1 MSRSPIGLLLAVTLV
16 GVGLAVCLGA
26 LQTPPSQL
34 PNGTSVPAV
43 SAESSPSPGTV
54 SEPCPHEEAASAT
67 PSVVPQTE
75 QPSPSQEAPSQANI
89 ATSAVFATPHPSITY
104 QIQAPQDNSEVM
116 VALNAL
122 RAQFEA
128 RSASQVKSPPTA
140 ADEPSSETPAE
151 TAAEAPLPSP
161 ERTAAKP
168 QPRPSEAVPPKAE
181 AVAAT
186 PPVTKL
192 GDSGTSY
199 SEIHFQ
205 NEDLRKVVEAISEQ
219 SGLNTIVSDSVQG
232 TVTANFTNVDALEA
246 LDAILKSTGFLARQ
260 EGSFLYVGTAEDF
273 LEMEKTLD
281 QIGTRVYRPSYA
293 TATELQ
299 TLITPLLSDKVGF
312 VSISSASEVGIAADE
327 SNAGGDSYAGEEV
340 LLVRDYAAVLT
351 EIDQII
357 ADVDV
362 KPLQVAIEA
371 TILSVKLDDE
381 TSMGVSFE
389 FLKNYSD
396 VRLGIGSPLNALPT
410 KLESGGLEFAFLDS
424 NMSEFIKALES
435 VQDTNVIATPRVLV
449 LNKHRAE
456 VQIGKSDGY
465 INSTVTETSTSQS
478 VAFLDTGTIL
488 RLRPFI
494 SPDGMI
500 RMEIHPE
507 LSTGEV
513 EVSAEFTIPKKEVTQ
528 VTTNVMVRDGCT
540 VIIGGLIREQ
550 LTNGKTQVPL
560 LGSLPV
566 VGPLFR
572 SSQIESTVRE
582 EILILLTPHI
592 VHEPDTCAEGTHA
605 ACEFHR
611 RREVMAE
618 KGTPF
623 SRDHLSRQYFR
634 LAQNAWAQGDQ
645 QRALRYAEVAVHF
658 NPGNRAAIDLRS
670 DIWMNEPVGGHTLVA
685 PGAMPAPD
693 ATSLDE
699 ETLPPWV
706 LQGLKDDSDK
716 SLRPVAPSGKGTI
729 SKNITKPGGWR

>member
-1 MSRSPIGLLLAVTLV
+1 MSRSPIGLLMAVTLV
-16 GVGLAVCLGA
+16 GVGLAVCLGM
-26 LQTPPSQL
+26 LQTPAPLL
-34 PNGTSVPAV
+34 PDGISVSAV
-43 SAESSPSPGTV
+43 SAVSTEANPSPTGV
-54 SEPCPHEEAASAT
+54 SESRPFEQVATAAPA
-67 PSVVPQTE
+67 VELQKE
-75 QPSPSQEAPSQANI
+75 QANPSQASSSQ
-89 ATSAVFATPHPSITY
+89 ADTTPAAAWATPHPSITY
-104 QIQAPQDNSEVM
+104 QIQAPQNNSEVM

-128 RSASQVKSPPTA
+128 RNASLA
-140 ADEPSSETPAE
+140 EPSPTVTEEPSETPAV
-151 TAAEAPLPSP
+151 AGAEAPLPGP
-161 ERTAAKP
+161 ERPVAKP
-168 QPRPSEAVPPKAE
+168 SQGVPPKAE
-181 AVAAT
+181 VVATA

-192 GDSGTSY
+192 GNSGTSY

-219 SGLNTIVSDSVQG
+219 SGLNTIVSNSVQG
-232 TVTANFTNVDALEA
+232 TVTAKFTNVDALEA

-260 EGSFLYVGTAEDF
+260 EGNFLYVGTAEDF

-281 QIGTRVYRPSYA
+281 QIGTRVYRPSYV

-327 SNAGGDSYAGEEV
+327 SNAGGDSYAGDEV
-340 LLVRDYAAVLT
+340 LLVRDYAAVLA

-357 ADVDV
+357 ADVDT

-381 TSMGVSFE
+381 TSMGVSLE

-410 KLESGGLEFAFLDS
+410 TLNSGGLELAFLNS
-424 NMSEFIKALES
+424 NMSEFIEALES

-488 RLRPFI
+488 RIRPFI
-494 SPDGMI
+494 SPDGLI

-513 EVSAEFTIPKKEVTQ
+513 EISSEFTIPKKEVTQ

-550 LTNGKTQVPL
+550 LTNGTTQVPL

-572 SSQIESTVRE
+572 SNQTESTVRE

-592 VHEPDTCAEGTHA
+592 VREPDVCTEGTHA

-611 RREVMAE
+611 RREVMIE

-670 DIWMNEPVGGHTLVA
+670 NIWMNEPVGGHTLVA
-685 PGAMPAPD
+685 PGAMAAPA
-693 ATSLDE
+693 ATPLDD

-706 LQGLKDDSDK
+706 LQGLKDDTDK
-716 SLRPVAPSGKGTI
+716 SLRPTAPSGQGTT